1 MLERGLRCAG
11 VSIERSQLLL
21 WFTVLRWAVLEWPVW
36 RADVQ
41 VRWFE
46 LHLGFSVLRGQ
57 LHCGLL
63 RLHCHQLQPGE
74 QLGLPFGGRLLAPQ
88 QRDSDLRGDGL
99 WHSGLLLLGVHPVRR
114 WLWLLCQQLPE
125 DLPAVDGAGLHQRL
139 DLRRRVGMDH
149 LRRLSVKTH
158 RADAVP
164 EGAGTMLDNT
174 VVVWCSE
181 TPKGNTHSHQN
192 APLRTR
198 DSTRR
203 LGGRVGGRGRA
214 WRLREGCGVW

>member
-74 QLGLPFGGRLLAPQ
+74 QLGLPFGGRLRAPQ

-158 RADAVP
+158 GKTSTFFAPTRP
-164 EGAGTMLDNT
+164 ERCCDWGRPAAGG
-174 VVVWCSE
+174 SG
-181 TPKGNTHSHQN
+181 PASSSRGGKTHH
-192 APLRTR
+192 AHH
-198 DSTRR
+198 
-203 LGGRVGGRGRA
+203 
-214 WRLREGCGVW
+214 